1 MNERSRALARISL
14 SLALPMLLSL
24 CASGCQL
31 YHNLGT
37 GEHYD
42 APPEHKLT
50 KRSTQVLDILV
61 EVTTDAKSN
70 VAAISFKRSSG
81 RESIDEYVAQSIR
94 TSFPGTP
101 STVSL
106 VELTYSGLNGF
117 SDPKLLSSRPA
128 PTSER

>member
-1 MNERSRALARISL
+1 MNEPFRALMRASRSSALLLLASL
-14 SLALPMLLSL
+14 SAG
-24 CASGCQL
+24 GCQL
-31 YHNLGT
+31 YHNLGS

-50 KRSTQVLDILV
+50 ERSTKVLDMIV
-61 EVTTDAKSN
+61 EVTTDANRN
-70 VAAISFKRSSG
+70 VIAITFKRSSG

-94 TSFPGTP
+94 TSFPGAP

-117 SDPKLLSSRPA
+117 SEPKLLSSHPA
-128 PTSER
+128 PANLR

>member
-1 MNERSRALARISL
+1 MNERFRALARLSL
-14 SLALPMLLSL
+14 SCALPLFLSIG
-24 CASGCQL
+24 ASGCQL
-31 YHNLGT
+31 YHNLGS
-37 GEHYD
+37 GAHYD

-50 KRSTQVLDILV
+50 ERSTKVLDMIV
-61 EVTTDAKSN
+61 EVTTDANRN
-70 VAAISFKRSSG
+70 VIAITFKRSSG

-117 SDPKLLSSRPA
+117 SEPKLLSSHPA
-128 PTSER
+128 PTSLR